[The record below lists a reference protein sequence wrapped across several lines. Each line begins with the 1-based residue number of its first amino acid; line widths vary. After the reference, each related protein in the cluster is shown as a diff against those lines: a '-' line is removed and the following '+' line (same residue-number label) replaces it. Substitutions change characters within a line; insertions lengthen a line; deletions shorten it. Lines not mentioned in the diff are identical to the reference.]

1 MASVTSEGVAG
12 TDRGAVTR
20 RLRAAVLGPRGGGT
34 TRGAGPDAFRL
45 GFAVVVVAVCTAAH
59 RLWMTSLGAVQNAR
73 LCPQPCTGNL
83 VRGLVTAASV
93 AGRQSGRLPGGVRT
107 CRLAVTLTH
116 PGALL
121 SDWRAAKAV
130 AARVPGP
137 ASCARNAR
145 LAVRGP
151 GLREHPPK
159 SAVNTVILRY
169 GRAATPCQR
178 RRRGRSRQACPRRPV
193 MPGEPGGNRQPVR
206 RGPKSRPGEATT
218 RSGRRSCR
226 RWSLAADRSSAPSP
240 TVPLFGRDST
250 PQPGSQVRREVH
262 PAPRSPQ
269 FQCTHRPPASGN
281 CLP

>member
-1 MASVTSEGVAG
+1 
-12 TDRGAVTR
+12 
-20 RLRAAVLGPRGGGT
+20 
-34 TRGAGPDAFRL
+34 
-45 GFAVVVVAVCTAAH
+45 
-59 RLWMTSLGAVQNAR
+59 MTSLGVLQNAR

-83 VRGLVTAASV
+83 VRGVVTAGSV
-93 AGRQSGRLPGGVRT
+93 PRPSKRTAAGRGPHLAAWRLPSRT
-107 CRLAVTLTH
+107 

-151 GLREHPPK
+151 GLRARPPM

-169 GRAATPCQR
+169 GRAVIPCQR

-206 RGPKSRPGEATT
+206 RGPKSRPAEATT

-226 RWSLAADRSSAPSP
+226 RWSLAADMSSAPRHHRP
-240 TVPLFGRDST
+240 AHRPR
-250 PQPGSQVRREVH
+250 QH
-262 PAPRSPQ
+262 PAARVQGPQGGPSCSP
-269 FQCTHRPPASGN
+269 
-281 CLP
+281 